1 MNCYLPRTTNIVFSY
16 YCSVWPTIGLHN
28 DLIYVIFL
36 KLWLGLNELWN
47 IDLII
52 QVVFQVVWKKDK
64 TVVNIAAR
72 ILFFFNYVC

>member
-1 MNCYLPRTTNIVFSY
+1 MLFFS
-16 YCSVWPTIGLHN
+16 
-28 DLIYVIFL
+28 

>member
-1 MNCYLPRTTNIVFSY
+1 MLFFS
-16 YCSVWPTIGLHN
+16 
-28 DLIYVIFL
+28 

-52 QVVFQVVWKKDK
+52 QVVFEVVWKEDK

-72 ILFFFNYVC
+72 ILFFFNYVYSVKCYSTRARTRALH